1 MKGLQAK
8 NLRGN
13 DREELQR
20 TLNKLRGDLFQHRL
34 KRSTNQLENTM
45 LIRTARREIARVLT
59 VLGADARGVQA
70 APPATA
76 GEATAATSSE
86 VAAAPAAEKKKAAKK
101 PAAKKKTSKA
111 KEK

>member
-59 VLGADARGVQA
+59 VLGADARGVQPA
-70 APPATA
+70 AKAAPATA
-76 GEATAATSSE
+76 AASEGAEA
-86 VAAAPAAEKKKAAKK
+86 AAAPAAEKKAAKK
-101 PAAKKKTSKA
+101 PAAKKKSTKA

>member
-1 MKGLQAK
+1 VKGLQAK

-59 VLGADARGVQA
+59 VLGADARGVHPASTA
-70 APPATA
+70 APATA
-76 GEATAATSSE
+76 AATE
-86 VAAAPAAEKKKAAKK
+86 AAETAAAPAAEKKAAKK
-101 PAAKKKTSKA
+101 PAAKKKSTKA